1 MEKELRRRIAQEG
14 FEISFNPPGDGNCF
28 YRAAAFQLGL
38 QSEIL
43 HKRIFDYLEG
53 HQFDVSYCITL
64 RDRKE
69 GCISFKITTTVEEKT
84 EMVFLLF
91 IFYVM
96 LH

>member
-53 HQFDVSYCITL
+53 HQFDVSYSIL
-64 RDRKE
+64 YY
-69 GCISFKITTTVEEKT
+69 IA
-84 EMVFLLF
+84 
-91 IFYVM
+91 
-96 LH
+96 